1 MSNGRWVPRSRACAG
16 RILVWAVMAR
26 RIPRDESLA
35 RVHGVG
41 ALFSAAY
48 GNVGSSIYYALGV
61 TAAFALGLTPVA
73 FVIAGLIFMATAA
86 TYAEATVMYPEAGG
100 SSSFARH
107 AFNEVISFFAAWGQ
121 MLNYIITVA
130 ISAFF
135 VPHYLAVFWPWL
147 GESPGDIVGGIG
159 VIAFLAALNI
169 KGTQESTRLNLILA
183 IADLLTQIVLV
194 LIGLVLVFNPE
205 ILVDNVHL
213 GVAPSWGDFL
223 LGIAVGMIAY
233 TGIETISNM
242 SEEAKNAPETVPKGV
257 GLTVLAVL
265 GLYALL
271 PLIALSAMPVHET
284 AGQFSTDLGTKFA
297 DDPVL
302 GIVENLGLSAGLTD
316 MLRYYVGVL
325 AAVILLIATNAGLI
339 GVSRLTFS
347 MGHYRQLPERL
358 RQIHPHF
365 RTPYIAILVF
375 SGIAVITLIPGETE
389 LLATL
394 YSFGAM
400 LSFTIAHVSVIKLRQ
415 RYPNKEREW
424 KPPGSVRAFGFDL
437 PLTAVF
443 GGLGTFAAWIVV
455 MALNP
460 RTLVIGAI
468 WMVLGTAIYLL
479 YRRSLGLSPSQTHK
493 VLLPEP
499 LGVEEIEYKSVLVA
513 FEDDE
518 PFNEQTLVTAV
529 KLAAKRRR
537 AVHVI
542 SIVTVPSHL
551 PLDAPLPGQEQEAL
565 SKIEQAKLIGGLRV
579 SGHIHRVRP
588 NQAGHSIAEEARE
601 LKATALVMGLRYRN
615 GAPLYGKTLQTVLA
629 ERPCRVIV
637 VGEPERA
644 RSAPAGPPITPG
656 VEAPV

>member
-1 MSNGRWVPRSRACAG
+1 
-16 RILVWAVMAR
+16 MAR

-73 FVIAGLIFMATAA
+73 FVIAGLIFMCTAA
-86 TYAEATVMYPEAGG
+86 TYSEATVMYPEAGG

-107 AFNEVISFFAAWGQ
+107 AFNELVSFLAAWGQ
-121 MLNYIITVA
+121 MLNYIITVS

-135 VPHYLAVFWPWL
+135 VPHYLAVFWEPL
-147 GESPGDIVGGIG
+147 GESPGDIIAGIVLIG
-159 VIAFLAALNI
+159 LLAALNI
-169 KGTQESTRLNLILA
+169 KGTEESTRFNLILA
-183 IADLLTQIVLV
+183 VADLLTQVVLV
-194 LIGLVLVFNPE
+194 VIGLALVFNPE

-242 SEEAKNAPETVPKGV
+242 SEEAKDASKTIPRGT
-257 GLTVLAVL
+257 GLTVIAVL

-271 PLIALSAMPVHET
+271 PLIALSAMPVREVGGEFT
-284 AGQFSTDLGTKFA
+284 TELGTTFA
-297 DDPVL
+297 GDPVL
-302 GIVENLGLSAGLTD
+302 GIVENLGLGVGLTEV
-316 MLRYYVGVL
+316 LRYYVGIL
-325 AAVILLIATNAGLI
+325 AAVILVIATNAALI

-358 RQIHPHF
+358 RQVHPRF
-365 RTPYIAILVF
+365 RTPYVAITVF
-375 SGIAVITLIPGETE
+375 SIVAAITLLPGETD

-400 LSFTIAHVSVIKLRQ
+400 LSFTIAHVSVVRLRQ
-415 RYPNKEREW
+415 RFPDKEREW
-424 KPPGSVRAFGFDL
+424 TPPGSLRMFGFDA

-443 GGLGTFAAWIVV
+443 GGLGTFTAWIVV

-468 WMVLGTAIYLL
+468 WMFAGITIYLL
-479 YRRSLGLSPSQTHK
+479 YRRSQGISVAETHK

-499 LGVEEIEYKSVLVA
+499 LGVEEIEYQSVLVA

-518 PFNEQTLVTAV
+518 PFSEQTVATAA
-529 KLAAKRRR
+529 KLASKRRR
-537 AVHVI
+537 GIHVI
-542 SIVTVPSHL
+542 SVLTVPSHL
-551 PLDAPLPGQEQEAL
+551 PLDAELEDQEGEAQ
-565 SKIEQAKLIGGLRV
+565 SKIEQAKLVGGLRV
-579 SGHIHRVRP
+579 SGHVHRVRP
-588 NQAGHSIAEEARE
+588 GQAGHSISEEAEELEAS
-601 LKATALVMGLRYRN
+601 ALVMGLRYRN
-615 GAPLYGKTLQTVLA
+615 GAPLYGRTLQAVLA

-637 VGEPERA
+637 VGEPDRA
-644 RSAPAGPPITPG
+644 RSVAGLEPTVLPG
-656 VEAPV
+656 TGARS

>member
-1 MSNGRWVPRSRACAG
+1 
-16 RILVWAVMAR
+16 
-26 RIPRDESLA
+26 
-35 RVHGVG
+35 VG

-73 FVIAGLIFMATAA
+73 FVIAGLIFMCTAA
-86 TYAEATVMYPEAGG
+86 TYSEATVMYPEAGG

-107 AFNEVISFFAAWGQ
+107 AFNELVSFFAAWGQ
-121 MLNYIITVA
+121 MLNYIITVS

-135 VPHYLAVFWPWL
+135 VPHYLAVFWEPL
-147 GESPGDIVGGIG
+147 GESPGDIIGGIVLIG
-159 VIAFLAALNI
+159 LLAALNV

-194 LIGLVLVFNPE
+194 AIGLVLVFNPE
-205 ILVDNVHL
+205 ILVDNIHF
-213 GVAPSWGDFL
+213 GVAPSWGDFF
-223 LGIAVGMIAY
+223 LGIAVAMIAY

-242 SEEAKNAPETVPKGV
+242 SEEARDASKTIPRGT

-271 PLIALSAMPVHET
+271 PLIALSAMPVHEVG
-284 AGQFSTDLGTKFA
+284 GQFSTDLGTKFA

-302 GIVENLGLSAGLTD
+302 GIVENLGLGAGLTD
-316 MLRYYVGVL
+316 AMRYYVGVL
-325 AAVILLIATNAGLI
+325 AAVILVIATNAALI

-358 RQIHPHF
+358 RQVHPHF
-365 RTPYIAILVF
+365 RTPYVAIIAFSLV
-375 SGIAVITLIPGETE
+375 AAITLLPGETE

-415 RYPNKEREW
+415 RYPEKEREW
-424 KPPGSVRAFGFDL
+424 TPPGSVRAFGFDL

-468 WMVLGTAIYLL
+468 WMVVGISIYLL
-479 YRRSLGLSPSQTHK
+479 YRRSQGISVSQTHK

-499 LGVEEIEYKSVLVA
+499 LGVEEVEYKSVLVA

-518 PFNEQTLVTAV
+518 PFSEQTVATAV

-537 AVHVI
+537 AIHVI
-542 SIVTVPSHL
+542 SAITVPSHL
-551 PLDAPLPGQEQEAL
+551 PLDAELGSQEEEAQ

-579 SGHIHRVRP
+579 SGHVHRVRP

-601 LKATALVMGLRYRN
+601 LKASALVMGLRYRN

-629 ERPCRVIV
+629 ERPTRVLL

-644 RSAPAGPPITPG
+644 REAAGLSTPEVGAPA
-656 VEAPV
+656 